1 MSKKLDLNASIEIV
15 QEALGAHRRE
25 RELHPKATLSDFLS
39 TAAER
44 ETFQKTVSH
53 FVRQRSF
60 DIDLRAIPIHPH
72 TTLEEIVHA
81 LTVSALPGNPY
92 IPKPD
97 DVPPAPPA
105 PEGDKSRVED
115 TTSRR
120 EEEEIS

>member
-1 MSKKLDLNASIEIV
+1 MPKKLELNASIEIV
-15 QEALGAHRRE
+15 QEALGANTRK
-25 RELHPKATLSDFLS
+25 RELHPKATLSDFLP

-44 ETFQKTVSH
+44 ESFQKTVSH

-72 TTLEEIVHA
+72 TTLGEIIHA
-81 LTVSALPGNPY
+81 LTFSALPGEPY

-105 PEGDKSRVED
+105 PEGTKPGMENAISRH
-115 TTSRR
+115 
-120 EEEEIS
+120 EEEEIG